1 MRILTFLVCILGAFV
16 IMVPGNLMGATFT
29 VVNTA
34 DAGSGSLRDAI
45 NLANGNTGSDIID
58 FNIPGVG
65 PHFIFIQSQ
74 LPPLIDPA
82 GVIIDGLT
90 QSGAN
95 PGANP
100 PSTATLMV
108 VINGMNAGG
117 AYGLWILSSN
127 NTIQGLVI
135 DNFEQDGI
143 RIQGTPDVTDGNY
156 IYCNFIGMDQTGTVA
171 QGNGSNQST
180 LWAGVNIIVT
190 PELEGVAMDNTV
202 EQNLISANYAEGVSI
217 SNCPPGDV
225 AFNVV
230 IENYIG
236 TDINGTVD
244 MGNSHDG
251 VYIGEGAHD
260 NAVDKNLIS
269 GNDFEGVA
277 IVGYA
282 EEEIFTYANIVINN
296 IIGLDINL
304 APLGNS
310 LDGVS
315 IGQYGA
321 TWYKGGYA
329 EDNTIDTNTIA
340 NNGGNGVTVWE
351 HPSTSTN
358 ADFNLITRNSIY
370 NNGLLGI
377 DLADD
382 GVTANDVGDPDTGPN
397 EELNFPVIMSANC
410 TAGNTTISGTIDID
424 TPPDNATIEVFKAR
438 LDPTNYGE
446 GEIYLGS
453 TNPDVIGNWVI
464 TVTGLSASDLVTATT
479 TDMNNNTSEFCQNVA
494 VIAVGIE
501 ELSSEKN
508 SRYELKQNSPNP
520 FREKTVI
527 KLTVNGSQ
535 FTGKNCQQSTVNR
548 QLQIYD
554 VSGRLIYT
562 FPSSLLFHHSS
573 VTWDGRDQ
581 SGSRVTP
588 GVYFYKL
595 KTRDFTSTRKLILA
609 E

>member
-108 VINGMNAGG
+108 VINGINAGG
-117 AYGLWILSSN
+117 AYGFWILSSN
-127 NTIQGLVI
+127 NIIQGLVI

-351 HPSTSTN
+351 HPSNVTN
-358 ADFNLITRNSIY
+358 ADRNIITQNSIY
-370 NNGLLGI
+370 DNTLIGI